1 MRKVELCCLMLF
13 LTLISASGIQTLWNT
28 PKNWPEPVYNFKKN
42 PLDSSTIQLGRALFY
57 DPILS
62 SDSMVSCASCHSPYN
77 AFTHVDHALSHGI
90 KDRIG
95 TRNSPVLINL
105 AWNKSFMWDGAI
117 NHLDVQAL
125 APIENHAEMDETLIH
140 VLAKVGRLKKYQN
153 LFKQAYGTDKIT
165 GERFLKAISQ
175 FMLTLVS
182 SNSKYDKVM
191 HKENGVTFSDAEQKG
206 YDLFL
211 NNCAS
216 CHTEPLFTNQ
226 NFENNGLEPDT
237 ALRDIGRM
245 KITGKSADSLKFKVP
260 TLRNIER
267 SAPYMHDGR
276 YKSLQMVLFHYSD
289 NIHQSKTLAHQLQNK
304 IQLTEEDK
312 KNLIAFLKTLT
323 DNEFLNNK
331 QFQYPRI
338 P

>member
-1 MRKVELCCLMLF
+1 MRKVELCCLILF
-13 LTLISASGIQTLWNT
+13 LTLLSASGIDSLWTT
-28 PKNWPEPVYNFKKN
+28 PENWPEPVYNFKKN
-42 PLDSSTIQLGRALFY
+42 PLDSATIQLGRSLFY
-57 DPILS
+57 DPVLS
-62 SDSMVSCASCHSPYN
+62 SDSTISCASCHSPYN

-95 TRNSPVLINL
+95 NRNSPVLINL
-105 AWNKSFMWDGAI
+105 AWNRSFMWDGAV

-125 APIENHAEMDETLIH
+125 APIENHLEMDEKLAH
-140 VLAKVGRLKKYQN
+140 VLAKIGRMKKYLV
-153 LFKQAYGTDKIT
+153 LFKNAYGSEKIT

-182 SNSKYDKVM
+182 SNSKYDKVRRG
-191 HKENGVTFSDAEQKG
+191 EITFTEAEQKG
-206 YDLFL
+206 YDLFK

-226 NFENNGLEPDT
+226 SFENNGLEPDT
-237 ALRDIGRM
+237 SLRDAGRM
-245 KITGKSADSLKFKVP
+245 KITGKASDSLKFKVP
-260 TLRNIER
+260 TLRNIDR

-276 YKSLQMVLFHYSD
+276 YRNLQMVLFHYSD
-289 NIHQSKTLAHQLQNK
+289 NIHRSTTLASQLNNGIK
-304 IQLTEEDK
+304 LSEEDK
-312 KNLIAFLKTLT
+312 RNLIAFLKTLT
-323 DNEFLNNK
+323 DNDFLNNK